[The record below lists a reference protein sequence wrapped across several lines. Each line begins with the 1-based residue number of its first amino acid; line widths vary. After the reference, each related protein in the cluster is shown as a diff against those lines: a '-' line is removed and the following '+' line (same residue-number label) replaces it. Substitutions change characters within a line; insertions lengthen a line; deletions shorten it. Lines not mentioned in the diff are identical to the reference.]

1 MVVSPGPAVYEQKST
16 LGSDLPSYSFGPGDE
31 IDVKTKGGPKNGA
44 AQALASKSRPPGPGA
59 YNQKSSIG
67 GQAVSTKITAPKCRF
82 GTAERSK
89 YGKQYSGLQN
99 ITMEHSESPGF
110 MYLTE
115 DEEAKADKK
124 QASAFTEQSD
134 SKKKSAPSFS
144 FGRKSNV
151 QIRRPRSREEMGH
164 VRARAST
171 APTKKKPAKDN
182 YDWLYPAR
190 ANRKMKSDYEK
201 RLDGCDMPKAKNF
214 NRAATFGFGSDRRFN
229 EAEFL
234 PQNAIGRPMSP
245 GPVYILP
252 PTIGDPGLTY
262 TGNTRSAPCFSFP
275 NNTNRSNPDIIRAVK
290 EQYPGPGAHNTLIE
304 QRIDSEI
311 QMERELEAEEIAAEE
326 EALLQDEE
334 DAIIAA
340 GGIPPP
346 RDPSYLSSLKVKAM
360 DPFLVSQR
368 SGRGGSMHARQS
380 HLKYGVDPTK
390 KTGPTFGFGTGN
402 RIGRAKQYTPGGLN
416 KDQEGR
422 DSPGPNSRFR
432 QEGRD
437 GPGDKERWGSEVI
450 PGTPYYSFGGAGV
463 ERNQIAVA
471 ANQNGPASIGATEL
485 FGTQSLSKNTTVPQF
500 KIGTSTRDKE
510 SSRYTPG
517 KLNGGFARET
527 PGPKYTFEESLNYQ
541 SSSRRRNAPVFG
553 FGTSKRQPPGKKN
566 DDTPGPGA
574 YGGGY
579 NQMAGVV

>member
-1 MVVSPGPAVYEQKST
+1 MVVSPGPAVYEIKSS

-31 IDVKTKGGPKNGA
+31 IDVKSKSAPKNGA

-67 GQAVSTKITAPKCRF
+67 QQAVSTKITAPKCRF
-82 GTAERSK
+82 GTAERTK

-99 ITMEHSESPGF
+99 VTQEHSDSPGF
-110 MYLTE
+110 VYLK
-115 DEEAKADKK
+115 DEEEGDKK
-124 QASAFTEQSD
+124 QASSLNPQSD

-151 QIRRPRSREEMGH
+151 QIRRPRSREEMGFTK
-164 VRARAST
+164 RGRAST

-214 NRAATFGFGSDRRFN
+214 SRAATFGFGSDRRFN

-262 TGNTRSAPCFSFP
+262 TGNTQSAPCFSFP

-304 QRIDSEI
+304 QRVDSEI

-326 EALLQDEE
+326 EALLQEEE

-346 RDPSYLSSLKVKAM
+346 RDPSQLSSLKVKPM
-360 DPFLVSQR
+360 DPFLVAQK
-368 SGRGGSMHARQS
+368 SGRGGTMHARQA
-380 HLKYGVDPTK
+380 HLKYGRDPTK
-390 KTGPTFGFGTGN
+390 NTGPTFGFGTGN

-432 QEGRD
+432 H
-437 GPGDKERWGSEVI
+437 DKFGKSEVI

-485 FGTQSLSKNTTVPQF
+485 FGTQTLSKNTTVPQF
-500 KIGTSTRDKE
+500 KIGTSTRDRE
-510 SSRYTPG
+510 ATRYTPG

-527 PGPKYTFEESLNYQ
+527 PGPKYTFEQSLNHQ
-541 SSSRRRNAPVFG
+541 PSSRRKNAPVFG

-579 NQMAGVV
+579 NQMAQ